1 MASDPR
7 RFSGATAVFLVVSA
21 TLTGCSE
28 EPEGPGPGPEPDGD
42 VPFSLVL
49 PDDLSVSP
57 DGSEVLADCW
67 DGICRWNAADGSLA
81 AVDDGGHVAI
91 SPDWS
96 LLATVGDEAQVVL
109 SDRESGDVVHEL
121 TGLDDAE
128 VADGS
133 PVLDVAFSA
142 DGSHVAAT
150 GIGGAVTVWTVDDGA
165 EVSSLTLDDDAER
178 VALSPDGAQV
188 GVSGG
193 GPVEVYDVAAGD
205 RLATVADDSPDGS
218 GLAWSPD
225 GRWLAAPAA
234 DGTPTVWETGS
245 YTEVDRL
252 AGARL
257 DEAAFSPDS
266 RQVALTGGVTTV
278 RLWTP
283 EGRVRDLVGHG
294 EEPGAVAFAPSGR
307 TLYSVS
313 GADGIVAWDVRTG
326 EMTDRFELPE
336 K

>member
-1 MASDPR
+1 MASAGR
-7 RFSGATAVFLVVSA
+7 AFSCGAAVVLVLA
-21 TLTGCSE
+21 TLTGCSD
-28 EPEGPGPGPEPDGD
+28 EPDTGTGPAPDGD

-67 DGICRWNAADGSLA
+67 NGICRWNAADGALT

-121 TGLDDAE
+121 AGLEDAD

-133 PVLDVAFSA
+133 PVHDIAFSS
-142 DGSHVAAT
+142 DGASVAAT
-150 GIGGAVTVWTVDDGA
+150 GVGGAVVVWSVDDGA
-165 EVSSLTLDDDAER
+165 ELGSVALDHDAAR
-178 VALSPDGAQV
+178 VVLSPDGAQV

-193 GPVEVYDVAAGD
+193 GPVEVYDVETGD
-205 RLATVADDSPDGS
+205 LTATLADDSPDGS

-225 GRWLAAPAA
+225 GRWLVGPAA

-245 YTEVDRL
+245 FTEVDRL
-252 AGARL
+252 AGVRL

-266 RQVALTGGVTTV
+266 RRVALTGGVTAV

-294 EEPGAVAFAPSGR
+294 EEPGAVAFAPTGR
-307 TLYSVS
+307 ILYSVS
-313 GADGIVAWDVRTG
+313 GTDGILAWDVSTG
-326 EMTDRFELPE
+326 EMTHRFELPE